1 MACEGCSCKESK
13 FQKVCKIIE
22 AHQSD
27 PSKLIPILHAVQRE
41 YRYLP
46 EEILT
51 YIAMSLRIPPAK
63 VYGVASFYAHF
74 ALEPK
79 GKYVIHLCDG
89 TACHVKG
96 SMNILEAM
104 QKKLS
109 LSAGKVT
116 TDDMLFTLETVSCLG
131 SCGMAPVMTIN
142 EKVYGQ
148 VTPDAAVACIDEILE
163 KEQK

>member
-1 MACEGCSCKESK
+1 MACEGCECSKSK
-13 FQKVCKIIE
+13 FEKVCQIIKE
-22 AHQSD
+22 HNND
-27 PSKLIPILHAVQRE
+27 PSKLIPIFHAVQRE

-51 YIAMSLRIPPAK
+51 YIATSLDLPPAK

-96 SMNILEAM
+96 SMKIYDALK
-104 QKKLS
+104 KKLNLDAS
-109 LSAGKVT
+109 ET
-116 TDDMLFTLETVSCLG
+116 TTEDMLLTVETVSCLG
-131 SCGMAPVMTIN
+131 ACGMAPVMTIN
-142 EKVYGQ
+142 DKVYGQ
-148 VTPDAAVACIDEILE
+148 VTPESAVELVEDILE
-163 KEQK
+163 KEQA